1 MYNKDRGSDR
11 GFGGSQHRSFAPIQV
26 GQELDVKIE
35 AVGEKGDGIA
45 KVKGFVI
52 FVPNTKAGEDVKIR
66 ITKVSKIV
74 GFGEVIGT
82 NEPGTTQEEGSDEYS
97 EESEE
102 ESESEPESKSDEN
115 FESEDTEEAEED
127 SESFGETDEE

>member
-11 GFGGSQHRSFAPIQV
+11 GFGGGQNRSFAPIQV

-66 ITKVSKIV
+66 ITKVSKKV
-74 GFGEVIGT
+74 GFGEVIGGST
-82 NEPGTTQEEGSDEYS
+82 DRSQDEGSEEYS
-97 EESEE
+97 EESED
-102 ESESEPESKSDEN
+102 ESESEPVSKSDED

-127 SESFGETDEE
+127 SESFGEADEE